1 MEICLQLTFNS
12 VLFLILTL
20 VWKSALVRVHF
31 LSDFVFFCLLLFLLL
46 LLFVDPICLW
56 HSFLYSVR
64 IFFSVLLLSA
74 NTYNDFNEFFYVS
87 DAKMFACTN
96 KKKST
101 TIGMKK
107 TNTFAEIDEW
117 KCGTHIAHIV
127 KQNQMLSKCESSR
140 LKSRHGWIWWQ
151 KNPTYYAILLYKS
164 FRSTFLMVRWFDLD
178 SHPFTYFVQ
187 TLHQFE
193 ELQTNSHHITIW
205 IHFLHVN

>member
-96 KKKST
+96 KKKNI

-127 KQNQMLSKCESSR
+127 KQNQMLSKHFVWCDTFFANR
-140 LKSRHGWIWWQ
+140 LAWNRDMAEYDDKKIRR
-151 KNPTYYAILLYKS
+151 TMRYYYINHFAL
-164 FRSTFLMVRWFDLD
+164 
-178 SHPFTYFVQ
+178 PF
-187 TLHQFE
+187 
-193 ELQTNSHHITIW
+193 
-205 IHFLHVN
+205 